1 MNWTWAHRFT
11 RPKPHVIEIAA
22 LISAIVVLLAG
33 GITIAMMPHED
44 FTRDKIL
51 TVLNVVVLAFGVAS
65 LLFLWAQLR
74 HTATQDKLVAYHE
87 YFQDLPRSSKV
98 SALYAAMG
106 RLNIDRPVW
115 QKPLTT
121 PERDVIL
128 HDDKPAPETAHIAI
142 REYLNDFEEFAA
154 AVNSGLVDFEYAY
167 HIESARVLNAYYG
180 FEELITFWLL
190 EDQQKAVAN
199 RAAGVAPSD
208 YYGELK
214 KLADRWKARK
224 LAEVA
229 EENQNRERRGI
240 SNQFER

>member
-1 MNWTWAHRFT
+1 
-11 RPKPHVIEIAA
+11 
-22 LISAIVVLLAG
+22 
-33 GITIAMMPHED
+33 MMPRSD

-51 TVLNVVVLAFGVAS
+51 AVLNVVVLAFGVAS

-98 SALYAAMG
+98 NALYAAMG
-106 RLNIDRPVW
+106 RLKIERPFW
-115 QKPLTT
+115 QKPLVAADCAAISQDT
-121 PERDVIL
+121 E
-128 HDDKPAPETAHIAI
+128 PAPNTAHIAI

-154 AVNSGLVDFEYAY
+154 AVNSGLVDFDYAY
-167 HIESARVLNAYYG
+167 HIEGPRILNAYYG
-180 FEELITFWLL
+180 FELLITQWHM
-190 EDQQKAVAN
+190 EEQQKVAAN
-199 RAAGVAPSD
+199 RGVGIAPGD

-214 KLADRWKARK
+214 RLAEVWKGRK

-229 EENQNRERRGI
+229 KEEQDRRRRGI